1 MLEKIKKLLAK
12 LGVDMAG
19 KTDAEIKAMAQSE
32 GLLET
37 ESPGEK
43 PIEKNSADSS
53 EILKQVLTE
62 LAGFKALTE
71 KQQKQ
76 LDDRE
81 AESKAAAET
90 ALQAR
95 VAEQIQAAKKDG
107 RIPAGTEGEAL
118 TVSQQWEKMLKADF
132 AGGKVLLDSLPKM
145 TDKNTQNTNPN
156 NQQSGQSTSAQRPNT
171 AVGSGVNPKI
181 LEHVNLSVPPPP
193 AAK

>member
-1 MLEKIKKLLAK
+1 
-12 LGVDMAG
+12 MAG

-43 PIEKNSADSS
+43 PIEKNGADSS

-156 NQQSGQSTSAQRPNT
+156 NQQNGQSTSAQRPNT

-181 LEHVNLSVPPPP
+181 LEHVNLSVPQPP